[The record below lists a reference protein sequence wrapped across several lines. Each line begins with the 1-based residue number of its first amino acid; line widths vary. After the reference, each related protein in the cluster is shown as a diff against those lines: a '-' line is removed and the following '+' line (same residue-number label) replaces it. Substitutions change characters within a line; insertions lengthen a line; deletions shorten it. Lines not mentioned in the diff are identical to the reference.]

1 MKKLGMKKLFVVA
14 LMSLIVSSAA
24 FADNL
29 TVDGTTRSYVKY
41 VPSNLGENRP
51 LLISCHGMSQNPDY
65 QKGMLKIETVADTAK
80 FVTVFPQ
87 GIDNAWD
94 ISGDRDINFVK
105 AIIDKMVTDYKIDRN
120 RVYLSGFSMGG
131 MFTYHAMTKIAD
143 LIAAFAPISGYPM
156 GGMSFTSARPVP
168 IIHTHGTADDVVSFN
183 RVQSFIDGWV
193 KRNNCPTT
201 ARKTTNYRGASHI
214 TRYEYGPGD
223 NGVYVVLMEMANKGH
238 WISNDNGVL
247 TGDEIWRFC
256 KEYSLV
262 NRKPT
267 VSLSTPL
274 TGTKLY
280 TMGTAVA
287 EHSIRIVA
295 NAKSDSSE
303 IAKVAF
309 YGDSKLL
316 ATLTEPPYEYT
327 WTKIFGKGSHS
338 IKVVA
343 TDKEGETATAVALLN
358 ALIKV
363 KEMDL
368 SADFEGGAVP
378 AGWMTYDGEE
388 KRVGTL
394 ANLYSGCRVLAMTGE
409 PRDFDLGLYIRNK
422 SGNKEEGIAYYATDE
437 TSVRLALTPAKYS
450 LNFTVCNW
458 NMTGFGAITARV
470 KSTANG
476 VLVKETITPTCNIG
490 NSASNSFSGATKVEL
505 PFEVTVDTPVYIAFF
520 TDAAP
525 WADAII
531 ADIKLVR
538 EDPTSVESIVDGTTK
553 IEKEEC
559 FNLSGRSTGAQGLV
573 LKRTTYADGKV
584 KVEKV
589 LR

>member
-1 MKKLGMKKLFVVA
+1 
-14 LMSLIVSSAA
+14 
-24 FADNL
+24 
-29 TVDGTTRSYVKY
+29 
-41 VPSNLGENRP
+41 
-51 LLISCHGMSQNPDY
+51 
-65 QKGMLKIETVADTAK
+65 
-80 FVTVFPQ
+80 
-87 GIDNAWD
+87 
-94 ISGDRDINFVK
+94 
-105 AIIDKMVTDYKIDRN
+105 
-120 RVYLSGFSMGG
+120 
-131 MFTYHAMTKIAD
+131 
-143 LIAAFAPISGYPM
+143 
-156 GGMSFTSARPVP
+156 
-168 IIHTHGTADDVVSFN
+168 
-183 RVQSFIDGWV
+183 
-193 KRNNCPTT
+193 
-201 ARKTTNYRGASHI
+201 
-214 TRYEYGPGD
+214 
-223 NGVYVVLMEMANKGH
+223 MANKGH

-280 TMGTAVA
+280 TMGTTVA

-327 WTKIFGKGSHS
+327 WTKIFGKGAHS

-422 SGNKEEGIAYYATDE
+422 SGNKEEGIAYYANDE

-476 VLVKETITPTCNIG
+476 VLAKETITPTCNIG

-505 PFEVTVDTPVYIAFF
+505 PFEVTVDTPVFIAFF

-559 FNLSGRSTGAQGLV
+559 FNLSGRSTGEHGLV